1 MRPVTITLPGL
12 RHPGYE
18 TRATNRTDL
27 RSADTW
33 LRESN
38 RTVYLTDGPLAGRTL
53 ALPQSRLDHP
63 RHATERRCDPS
74 LATQILDAETQLNL
88 TLGEPGTPH
97 PDHPQLAAHL
107 YLVINHRAGTTV
119 AQPALHLTTPR
130 DPHLAGLL
138 SVATTTRPPDHVL
151 STRTNIHHH
160 WHLTGAN
167 LPTLAATLAT
177 YRRADQWL
185 PAHRHTLGQVRAALH
200 AELDAAVAVMSGHLA
215 LQLRVTGAQPEDL
228 RLLTREPWLQNPR
241 HTGEVWQ
248 CHLGGNIANAPRQLA
263 YTLASAARHS
273 HLLDSMPPIID
284 LPTLHAANRPTPQRN
299 TETLGELLASRT

>member
-12 RHPGYE
+12 NHPGYE
-18 TRATNRTDL
+18 TGPTNRTDL
-27 RSADTW
+27 RSGATW
-33 LRESN
+33 IQEAN
-38 RTVYLTDGPLAGRTL
+38 RTVHLTDGPLTGRTL

-63 RHATERRCDPS
+63 TPDTDQTCDPR
-74 LATQILDAETQLNL
+74 LVAQILDAETQLNL
-88 TLGEPGTPH
+88 TLGEPATPH

-107 YLVINHRAGTTV
+107 YLVVNHRLGTTV

-138 SVATTTRPPDHVL
+138 SVATTTRAPDHVL

-177 YRRADQWL
+177 YRGADQWL

-200 AELDAAVAVMSGHLA
+200 AELDVTVAMMSGHLT
-215 LQLRVTGAQPEDL
+215 LNLRITGAQPEDL
-228 RLLTREPWLQNPR
+228 HLLTREPRLQNPR
-241 HTGEVWQ
+241 HAGEVWQ
-248 CHLGGNIANAPRQLA
+248 CHLGGNIANAPRHLA

-273 HLLDSMPPIID
+273 HLLDSLPPIVD
-284 LPTLHAANRPTPQRN
+284 LPTLHAANRPTPQRHA
-299 TETLGELLASRT
+299 EALGELLASRA